1 MMEVTSCKVLAIGD
15 LVYLAKHTVTVPVTT
30 KYIERKH
37 TVILLYKVRMEVL
50 AIGSFLPSTQLR
62 PTR

>member
-30 KYIERKH
+30 RYIERKH
-37 TVILLYKVRMEVL
+37 TVILLYKVRM
-50 AIGSFLPSTQLR
+50 ASSCNR
-62 PTR
+62 